1 MSNNGYTKGD
11 YILVQ
16 YDGDEL
22 TGKIKKIEGSM
33 AGIEVCLSA
42 RRGEDLLTDEITT
55 ELSSLKRLGIK
66 KN

>member
-11 YILVQ
+11 YVLVQ

-22 TGKIKKIEGSM
+22 TGKIKKIDGPM
-33 AGIEVCLSA
+33 AIVEVCLSA

-66 KN
+66 KH